1 MSDKGYGE
9 SAVATYDGKE
19 RGKMKCLTKGME
31 NLLWRPMWK
40 GERVD
45 EVSDQGYGESAV
57 ATYDGKERGKM
68 KCLTKGISPAAER

>member
-31 NLLWRPMWK
+31 NLLWRPMMEMRE
-40 GERVD
+40 GR
-45 EVSDQGYGESAV
+45 
-57 ATYDGKERGKM
+57 
-68 KCLTKGISPAAER
+68 